1 MVVVLRSFIVTFYAA
16 VGIPMMGRAAGDL
29 AAMFLANSANEEEIL
44 DSILQPLSSD
54 DEEFIRGLRS
64 RNNGMIQ
71 EEGKDNF
78 CSDAEF
84 VLVCLRRTEGVDPAL
99 IEYIYDQHRKRSNDQ
114 DPNKSSVSSKVDKH
128 HVQNDTGGCVDDSG
142 LEIREVNPGV
152 AYQEVPSEL

>member
-1 MVVVLRSFIVTFYAA
+1 M
-16 VGIPMMGRAAGDL
+16 
-29 AAMFLANSANEEEIL
+29 
-44 DSILQPLSSD
+44 
-54 DEEFIRGLRS
+54 
-64 RNNGMIQ
+64 Q

-114 DPNKSSVSSKVDKH
+114 DPNKSSVSSKVE
-128 HVQNDTGGCVDDSG
+128 NDTGGCVDDSG
-142 LEIREVNPGV
+142 LEIREVNLGV